1 MYSISAV
8 AVFKR
13 NSGAKDDC
21 SLMDRSAWA
30 CRGRDA
36 LLSCSSS
43 RAAGSPDQAAKLETL
58 QKKLAAEVKA
68 VQEKQM
74 KALRDDM
81 RKETKRIE
89 AATQSQVRS

>member
-1 MYSISAV
+1 M
-8 AVFKR
+8 
-13 NSGAKDDC
+13 
-21 SLMDRSAWA
+21 
-30 CRGRDA
+30 
-36 LLSCSSS
+36 LSCSSS
-43 RAAGSPDQAAKLETL
+43 RAAGSPDQAAKLEAL